1 MNIASIEEKY
11 HWLPGTLNVGVT
23 LYSDVRSLRGLLFGL
38 TVCLPA
44 DGLSRLLRFVIAVI
58 VCLTNCATSHIEAAE
73 SNAALLTTQ
82 KVAESKGYL
91 FVASH
96 QDLVSRAKKEGKLR
110 VIISMADGPLKHVTE
125 GFKKKYP
132 FLDTRS
138 QATRGTEVYV
148 RQLQELNAGLT
159 KGVDVNDL
167 QYDHYEEYL
176 PHLKKFDILG
186 MAEQQVLQ
194 IPVQMVDPINRNI
207 VAVGSGIQ
215 VVAFN
220 RKLIPAEKVPNH
232 WEEFLKAEFKDRKF
246 MLDVRP
252 KVLVALVPV
261 WGLQKTLDFARKL
274 AAQKPVWGRADTRI
288 VTFILAGEHALGV
301 GPNFDSVLRVKAKER
316 QQRPGLQDHRAGSGS
331 AYRDLQ
337 CFIYSRKPVCRTSL
351 ARVPGV
357 PRGSEDF
364 RPARALRG
372 LGIYPRNYSAASLAG
387 KAAFGG

>member
-1 MNIASIEEKY
+1 MK
-11 HWLPGTLNVGVT
+11 
-23 LYSDVRSLRGLLFGL
+23 RSLPSTR
-38 TVCLPA
+38 
-44 DGLSRLLRFVIAVI
+44 SRFVIAVI
-58 VCLTNCATSHIEAAE
+58 ACLTNCSASYIEAAE
-73 SNAALLTTQ
+73 SNAALLTAQ
-82 KVAESKGYL
+82 KVAESKGHL

-159 KGVDVNDL
+159 KGIDVNDL

-274 AAQKPVWGRADTRI
+274 AAQKPVWGRGRHPYSHFHPRRRACAWRGSE
-288 VTFILAGEHALGV
+288 FRFGFKSESQG
-301 GPNFDSVLRVKAKER
+301 RR
-316 QQRPGLQDHRAGSGS
+316 RRPGLQDHRAGSGS

-337 CFIYSRKPVCRTSL
+337 CFIYSRKSVCRTSL

-357 PRGSEDF
+357 SRRSEDF

-372 LGIYPRNYSAASLAG
+372 LGIYPWNYSAASLKR